1 MALSERQSTMRWHD
15 LHIEYKHLC
24 TVSDILWRMGKMGVG
39 YVSVEKCQVHKNLV
53 RKFEGKKRHE
63 RLKHRREY
71 NIRTVLREGH

>member
-1 MALSERQSTMRWHD
+1 
-15 LHIEYKHLC
+15 
-24 TVSDILWRMGKMGVG
+24 MGVG